1 MRDTRRLILDAAAT
15 VLPTN
20 AAASLAD
27 VAAAA
32 GMGRT
37 TVHRHFATR
46 EDLLT
51 ALAIDAIER
60 LDAALTDCRLDEG
73 PVPEVLARAAQALVP
88 LSDEFRFLEVG
99 PEVWKV
105 GGELEKRWYRL
116 ADRLE
121 TVVERGKREGDI
133 RPDLPTAWIVDLV
146 ASAVWCAGDSIRDGR
161 IAPNDAPR
169 LLVDVLLNGAA
180 TPRPRT
186 EGP

>member
-1 MRDTRRLILDAAAT
+1 MRDTRRAILDAAAA

-20 AAASLAD
+20 SAASLAD

-51 ALAIDAIER
+51 ALAVDAIER
-60 LDAALTDCRLDEG
+60 LDTAVTACRLDDG
-73 PVPEVLARAAQALVP
+73 PVPAVMSRIATALVP
-88 LSDEFRFLEVG
+88 MADEFRFLEVG
-99 PEVWKV
+99 PEVWQV
-105 GGELEKRWYRL
+105 GGEVEKRWYRL

-121 TVVERGKREGDI
+121 AVVDRGKREGDI
-133 RPDLPTAWIVDLV
+133 RSDLPTAWIVDLV

-161 IAPNDAPR
+161 IARNDGPG
-169 LLVDVLLNGAA
+169 LLVDVLLNGAG
-180 TPRPRT
+180 TRRPT
-186 EGP
+186 SQEQ